1 MELSSVKRACICAL
15 CTALCYVL
23 PLAFHA
29 LGAGSTLLPM
39 HLPVLLCGLI
49 CGAGYGAFCGI
60 AGPVVSCVLS
70 GMPTALQLASMAPEL
85 CAYGLLCGLL
95 YRHIRTG
102 KIYPDLYCAHA
113 SGHTARQSAR
123 RSLQNAGLPC
133 HGKGWLYHDGVA
145 YDLFRADTSGNRF
158 AAACHSN
165 NRICTDTRRSDPGEI
180 PKTKKNRRTNTMNKA
195 DVIAFFDRCA
205 PEWDADMIRNEP
217 VIQTILDNAGVCAGI
232 DVLDVACG
240 TGVLIPDYLKR
251 SVRSVTGIDISPEM
265 IRIAKKKFP
274 QESVKL
280 ICGDV
285 ESVQLNRQFDC
296 VMVYNAFPHFPNPKE
311 LIDHLAELVQS
322 GGRLSIAHG
331 MSRAMLT
338 RHHSGSASRVSIELP
353 EAEAVAQ
360 MMDEAFRV
368 DVVVSDD
375 TMYQVC
381 GIKK

>member
-1 MELSSVKRACICAL
+1 
-15 CTALCYVL
+15 
-23 PLAFHA
+23 
-29 LGAGSTLLPM
+29 
-39 HLPVLLCGLI
+39 
-49 CGAGYGAFCGI
+49 
-60 AGPVVSCVLS
+60 
-70 GMPTALQLASMAPEL
+70 
-85 CAYGLLCGLL
+85 
-95 YRHIRTG
+95 
-102 KIYPDLYCAHA
+102 
-113 SGHTARQSAR
+113 
-123 RSLQNAGLPC
+123 
-133 HGKGWLYHDGVA
+133 
-145 YDLFRADTSGNRF
+145 
-158 AAACHSN
+158 
-165 NRICTDTRRSDPGEI
+165 
-180 PKTKKNRRTNTMNKA
+180 MNKA

-296 VMVYNAFPHFPNPKE
+296 VMVYNAFPHFPNPKG

-353 EAEAVAQ
+353 EAEAVAL

-368 DVVVSDD
+368 DVVISDD

>member
-1 MELSSVKRACICAL
+1 
-15 CTALCYVL
+15 
-23 PLAFHA
+23 
-29 LGAGSTLLPM
+29 
-39 HLPVLLCGLI
+39 
-49 CGAGYGAFCGI
+49 
-60 AGPVVSCVLS
+60 
-70 GMPTALQLASMAPEL
+70 
-85 CAYGLLCGLL
+85 
-95 YRHIRTG
+95 
-102 KIYPDLYCAHA
+102 
-113 SGHTARQSAR
+113 
-123 RSLQNAGLPC
+123 
-133 HGKGWLYHDGVA
+133 
-145 YDLFRADTSGNRF
+145 
-158 AAACHSN
+158 
-165 NRICTDTRRSDPGEI
+165 
-180 PKTKKNRRTNTMNKA
+180 MNKA

-205 PEWDADMIRNEP
+205 PEWDADMILNEP
-217 VIQTILDNAGVCAGI
+217 VIQTILDNADVCAGI

-296 VMVYNAFPHFPNPKE
+296 VMVYNA

-368 DVVVSDD
+368 DVVISDD